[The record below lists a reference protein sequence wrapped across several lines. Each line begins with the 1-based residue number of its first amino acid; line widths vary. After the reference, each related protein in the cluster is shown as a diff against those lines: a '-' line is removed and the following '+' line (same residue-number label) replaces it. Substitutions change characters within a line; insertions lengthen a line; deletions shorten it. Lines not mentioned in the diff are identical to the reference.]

1 MAVPCR
7 LRLHGLRLFFL
18 AQYGP
23 LVDVYSFGIVMYEIA
38 TGQMPYHDFDAQFNN
53 GEIQAHELLDLIAE
67 GTRPAVPPGIPPPYL
82 ALMCRCWSGV
92 PSERPPFREAR
103 TAVSQMEL

>member
-1 MAVPCR
+1 MSMAVGTPMWMAPEV
-7 LRLHGLRLFFL
+7 LRGVHGL

-23 LVDVYSFGIVMYEIA
+23 LVDVYGFGIVMYEIA

-67 GTRPAVPPGIPPPYL
+67 GAAPGRPSHQASRRHTWP
-82 ALMCRCWSGV
+82 
-92 PSERPPFREAR
+92 
-103 TAVSQMEL
+103 